1 MTSQDAAL
9 LVLADGT
16 VFRGRSIGARG
27 MAVGEVVFNTAM
39 TGYQEIL
46 TDPSYCRQLV
56 TLTYPHI
63 GNTGVNDEDAESA
76 RIYPEALIVRDVP
89 RRHSSWRAT
98 GDLSSYLAEHNIPGI
113 ADIDTRQLTRVLRE
127 KGAQNGCLMAGD
139 VDEQKALAKARE
151 FPGLAGMDLAKVVS
165 VDKPYEWTE
174 GRWEAGTGYRKLDG
188 AKTHVV
194 AYDYGIKRNILR
206 LLAER
211 GSRVTVVPA
220 AYPAKEVLK
229 CGRTASSSPT
239 VPAIRSRATTRSRR
253 SARSSTRPGCRCS
266 AS

>member
-27 MAVGEVVFNTAM
+27 MAVGEVVFNTAI

-63 GNTGVNDEDAESA
+63 GNIGVNDEDTESS
-76 RIYPEALIVRDVP
+76 RIYAEALIVRDVP
-89 RRHSSWRAT
+89 RRHSSWRAYS
-98 GDLSSYLAEHNIPGI
+98 DLS
-113 ADIDTRQLTRVLRE
+113 
-127 KGAQNGCLMAGD
+127 
-139 VDEQKALAKARE
+139 
-151 FPGLAGMDLAKVVS
+151 MDLAKVVS

-174 GRWEAGTGYRKLDG
+174 GRWEAGKGYRQTESP
-188 AKTHVV
+188 KTHVV

-220 AYPAKEVLK
+220 TTPA
-229 CGRTASSSPT
+229 
-239 VPAIRSRATTRSRR
+239 RR
-253 SARSSTRPGCRCS
+253 SAKSSTRRSFRCS
-266 AS
+266 ASALAISSWGSPRARRP